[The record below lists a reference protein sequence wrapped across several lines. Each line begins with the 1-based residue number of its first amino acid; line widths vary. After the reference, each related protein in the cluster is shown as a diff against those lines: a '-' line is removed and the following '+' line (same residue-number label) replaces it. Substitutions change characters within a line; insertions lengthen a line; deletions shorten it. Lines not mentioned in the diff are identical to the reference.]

1 MNRTWL
7 FAGVG
12 ALIAAALSLWLA
24 FGNTHHDTMAVTESP
39 AAAPPDR
46 PADNAAP
53 SGAAQKD
60 APRLALRFIDVR
72 TGKPRGEN
80 EACLTF
86 DEALSSE
93 TDYAPFIEVRRLSP
107 KGEASGAPIKPA
119 LRVSGDELCVGALEH
134 GFDYRIVM
142 GQGLPAAS
150 GATLSAGAEA
160 RVVLPDLPSRVR
172 FTGNGFIVPRRD
184 QGGVPLETVNAS
196 KLKIQVYRL
205 GDRGLVPEFRQY
217 WSNRSLEYYA
227 VNDIV
232 RNRGTLIWS
241 GDMAVEGPRNK
252 VTTTL
257 FPLQDVMPQ
266 RRPGAYLV
274 VAQIPSAATLPM
286 AEQTDA
292 DEDGDSDAGENGW
305 QLSRNG
311 RFTAQWIVDS
321 DIALSTIRGNDGL
334 HVVARSLSTAK
345 PLSGV
350 EIALLSQGNDELAK
364 IRTDAKGEAAFEQ
377 SLMRGRGGA
386 LPVAVM
392 AFGPDQD
399 FALQQLERPS
409 LDLADQ
415 GVSGRPYPTVYDAYL
430 YADRG
435 VYRPGET
442 VRLVAML
449 RDRNAI
455 AVEGQRATLVIRRP
469 SGAEARRL
477 TLEAA
482 GPGLYETAIELPR
495 GAARGI
501 WSVQFHLDPTAE
513 PISRLDFDVQDFV
526 PQKLRVEANSTTEQ
540 ITADKPLSVSIQ
552 ADFLYGAPA
561 AELPV
566 EASVNLEVDRTPFE
580 NLKRFRFD
588 QAGDT
593 PAPVIEQL
601 DAATTDGK
609 GHAEVTWSLDGK
621 RPLAG
626 QPIKARLIAG
636 VAEPGGRVTKT
647 ELVRPVR
654 DLPAYIGVRPTFSD
668 DRIGYQQD
676 ATFEV
681 IAVDG
686 QGVAMERAVLVD
698 LYEEIWDYQFYRVD
712 NRWQYNA
719 TVRDKLLETRRVPV
733 AKDRPANVTFR
744 KLDWGRYRVA
754 VSDANGAHKA
764 SARFRA
770 GWVQTSETE
779 APDRVEVTVE
789 KPTYRTGETA
799 RVAIKGPTG
808 GIATVHVATDRI
820 LHSQVVQVPPGG
832 TRISLPVTEAWGPG
846 AYVLVSLVRPLSA
859 GGPREPV
866 RSVGT
871 AWIGRDTSERR
882 LSVKV
887 DAPQRIQSR
896 GKLDVAVSVGPERGS
911 EPVFVTL
918 AAVDEGILQ
927 ITRFASPKPD
937 DHFLGRRALG
947 VELRDSYT
955 QLLLADGRVG
965 RLRSGGDEM
974 GGSGLAVVPTR
985 IVALFSGL
993 VRTDA
998 NGVAKVSFDV
1008 PDFNGELRLM
1018 AVAQTRSRMGQ
1029 AEARVTVRDP
1039 VVAELSLPR
1048 FLAPGDSAELTFS
1061 IHNVDGVRGD
1071 YAVTVGAADAV
1082 SIGGNGKA
1090 SFSLNT
1096 GDRRTQ
1102 SFTLKAAN
1110 AIGTGNVRLAVTGP
1124 NGLRLER
1131 EWPIAV
1137 RGSSYPLTVARYTV
1151 LKPGESSRVRGSDLN
1166 AFIPGSARVSL
1177 SFSSL
1182 EGFDIAGLLQSL
1194 DLYPYGCSEQIT
1206 SRAMPLLAFADP
1218 NLLGPEQGKTADG
1231 VKRRVQEAIDTL
1243 LERQSSD
1250 GGFGL
1255 WRADDGYA
1263 SQYLVLYVIDFLSEA
1278 RRRGYKVPDSA
1289 LLMARQWI
1297 SRSTRNLRFDGSN
1310 RRDADAFQTAAYANY
1325 LLSREWQPEIGDL
1338 RYLADRSASQ
1348 SNDPLALA
1356 QLGAALALAGESARA
1371 HTVLA
1376 RAETQISQGY
1386 SYDYYRSTLRDTA
1399 AVLAL
1404 ALEAKDM
1411 PVAERARLRVI
1422 ADVIQPDELNTQ
1434 EKTWLLRAA
1443 SRLGM
1448 DRPQIAVNGTAL
1460 GATRGPAVALAPTT
1474 ADIKAGYEVRNVGTR
1489 PTWQNLTVRG
1499 VPARAPEASANNYT
1513 LEKKFVSLTGQPID
1527 PQKLHQNDRLIVV
1540 LSGALTAEGRRQAV
1554 LVDMLPA
1561 GWEIESVITPNAAE
1575 TYKLDKLS
1583 RAQTQEARDDRYV
1596 AAIEVGENRNSYYRE
1611 NENGREFRLAYLV
1624 RAITPGA
1631 YAQPAAVVEDM
1642 YRPANYARTAAGR
1655 VSVQARP

>member
-24 FGNTHHDTMAVTESP
+24 YGNTHKDTVTAVAEPPVSTQ
-39 AAAPPDR
+39 PDR
-46 PADNAAP
+46 PAGEAAPNAAK
-53 SGAAQKD
+53 QQD
-60 APRLALRFIDVR
+60 APRLALRFLDVA

-86 DEALSSE
+86 DEALSPE

-107 KGEASGAPIKPA
+107 KGELPGTPVKPA
-119 LRVSGDELCVGALEH
+119 LRVSGDELCVGALDH
-134 GFDYRIVM
+134 GFVYRIVM

-150 GATLSAGAEA
+150 GATLAAGAEA
-160 RVVLPDLPSRVR
+160 RAILADLPSRVR

-184 QGGVPLETVNAS
+184 QRGVPLETVNAS
-196 KLKIQVYRL
+196 TLKIQVYRL
-205 GDRGLVPEFRQY
+205 GDRGLVPEFRQA
-217 WSNRSLEYYA
+217 WSTRSLEYYA

-232 RNRGTLIWS
+232 RNRGTLVWS

-252 VTTTL
+252 AVTTL
-257 FPLQDVMPQ
+257 FPLQEVMPQ

-274 VAQIPSAATLPM
+274 VAQIPSTGTQPA
-286 AEQTDA
+286 AEQSADDA
-292 DEDGDSDAGENGW
+292 DDSADESENGW
-305 QLSRNG
+305 QLSRSG

-321 DIALSTIRGNDGL
+321 DIALSTIKGNDGL
-334 HVVARSLSTAK
+334 HVIARSLSTAK
-345 PLSGV
+345 PLAGV

-364 IRTDAKGEAAFEQ
+364 VKTDAKGEVSFEQ

-386 LPVAVM
+386 QPAAVM

-415 GVSGRPYPTVYDAYL
+415 GVSGRPYPAVYDAYL

-435 VYRPGET
+435 VYRPGEA

-455 AVEGQRATLVIRRP
+455 AVEGQRAMLVIRRP

-513 PISRLDFDVQDFV
+513 PLSRLDFDVQDFM
-526 PQKLRVEANSTTEQ
+526 PQKLRVEASSAAEQ
-540 ITADKPLSVSIQ
+540 ITPDKPLSASIQ
-552 ADFLYGAPA
+552 ADFLYGAPGA
-561 AELPV
+561 DLPV
-566 EASVNLEVDRTPFE
+566 EASVSLEVDRTPFE

-593 PAPVIEQL
+593 PAPVVEQL
-601 DAATTDGK
+601 DGTKTDAK
-609 GHAEVTWSLDGK
+609 GHAEVTWSPSGK

-626 QPIKARLIAG
+626 QPIKARLTAG
-636 VAEPGGRVTKT
+636 VAEPGGRVTKA

-654 DLPAYIGVRPTFSD
+654 DMPAYIGVRSTFAD
-668 DRIGYQQD
+668 NRIGYQQD

-686 QGVAMERAVLVD
+686 QGAAMERTVQVQ
-698 LYEEIWDYQFYRVD
+698 LYEEIWDYQFYRID

-719 TVRDKLLETRRVPV
+719 TVRDKLVETRRIPV
-733 AKDRPANVTFR
+733 GKDRPASVTFR

-754 VSDANGAHKA
+754 TSDANGTHMS

-779 APDRVEVTVE
+779 APDRVDVTVE
-789 KPTYRTGETA
+789 KPVYRTGETA

-832 TRISLPVTEAWGPG
+832 TRVSLPVTEAWGPG

-866 RSVGT
+866 RAVGT

-896 GKLDVAVSVGPERGS
+896 GKLDVAVSVGAERGS

-937 DHFLGRRALG
+937 EHFLGRRALG

-955 QLLLADGRVG
+955 QLLLAEGRVG

-974 GGSGLAVVPTR
+974 GGAGLEVVPIR

-993 VRTDA
+993 VRADA

-1018 AVAQTRSRMGQ
+1018 AVAQTRSRVGQ
-1029 AEARVTVRDP
+1029 AEARVIARDP
-1039 VVAELSLPR
+1039 VVAELSPPR
-1048 FLAPGDSAELTFS
+1048 FLSPGDSAELTLS
-1061 IHNVDGVRGD
+1061 IHNVDGARGD
-1071 YAVTVGAADAV
+1071 YAVTVGGADAV
-1082 SIGGNGKA
+1082 SVAGSGRA
-1090 SFSLNT
+1090 SFNLNT

-1102 SFTLKAAN
+1102 TFTLKAAN
-1110 AIGTGNVRLAVTGP
+1110 TIGTGNVRLAVTGP
-1124 NGLRLER
+1124 NGMRIER

-1137 RGSSYPLTVARYTV
+1137 RGSAYPMTVARYTV
-1151 LKPGESSRVRGSDLN
+1151 LKPGESTRVRSADLSG
-1166 AFIPGSARVSL
+1166 FIPGSERVSL
-1177 SFSSL
+1177 SFSAL
-1182 EGFDIAGLLQSL
+1182 EGFDVAGLLQSL

-1206 SRAMPLLAFADP
+1206 SRAMPLLSFADP

-1243 LERQSSD
+1243 LERQSGN

-1255 WRADDGYA
+1255 WRADDDYA
-1263 SQYLVLYVIDFLSEA
+1263 SPYLVLYVIDFLSEA
-1278 RRRGYKVPDSA
+1278 KRRGYKVPDSA
-1289 LLMARQWI
+1289 LLAARQWI
-1297 SRSTRNLRFDGSN
+1297 SRSTRNLRFDGSG
-1310 RRDADAFQTAAYANY
+1310 RRDAQAFQTAAYANY

-1338 RYLADRSASQ
+1338 RYLADRSANQ
-1348 SNDPLALA
+1348 ADDPLALA
-1356 QLGAALALAGESARA
+1356 QLGAALALAGEDSRAR
-1371 HTVLA
+1371 TVMA
-1376 RAETQISQGY
+1376 RAEKQIGRNDG
-1386 SYDYYRSTLRDTA
+1386 YDYYRSPLRDTA

-1404 ALEAKDM
+1404 ALETKDM
-1411 PVAERARLRVI
+1411 PVAERMRARVI
-1422 ADVIQPDELNTQ
+1422 ANVIKPDELNTQ

-1443 SRLGM
+1443 SRLGV
-1448 DRPQIAVNGTAL
+1448 DQPQIAVNGVAL
-1460 GATRGPAVALAPTT
+1460 GTSRGPAVALAPTP
-1474 ADIKAGYEVRNVGTR
+1474 AEIKAGFEARNAGTR
-1489 PTWQNLTVRG
+1489 PTWQNLTVHG
-1499 VPARAPEASANNYT
+1499 VPARAPDASSSGYT
-1513 LEKKFVSLTGQPID
+1513 LEKTYVSLSGQLID
-1527 PQKLHQNDRLIVV
+1527 PQKLRQNDRLIVV
-1540 LSGALTAEGRRQAV
+1540 LSGRLMSEGRRQAV

-1561 GWEIESVITPNAAE
+1561 GWEIESVITPNGAE
-1575 TYKLDKLS
+1575 TYTLDKLS

-1596 AAIEVGENRNSYYRE
+1596 AAFEVGDNRNSYR
-1611 NENGREFRLAYLV
+1611 NDDDSREFRFAYLV